1 MDFELPLRSE
11 NSNKGTFGRVL
22 NIAGSDYMPGAA
34 YLSSVSAL
42 KAGCGYVFLAT
53 EERVIN
59 AVSAQ
64 TQNVVFAPLGDIDNL
79 LKTADV
85 LLIGCGISTS
95 KKAEKIF
102 TETMKSVPDIPVVI
116 DADGLN
122 ILAGLENPN
131 LPGKLILT
139 PHIKEASRLLK
150 IETEKISADMEF
162 YAREISEKYN
172 CTTVLKSSET
182 VVCGKDLNIYRN
194 TKQNS
199 ALAKA
204 GSGDVLS
211 GIISGLLAQ
220 GMDEFNAAKT
230 GVYIHSLA
238 GEYAKNDLT
247 EFAVLANDQ
256 IRYISCAFKKLLN

>member
-59 AVSAQ
+59 AVAAQ
-64 TQNVVFAPLGDIDNL
+64 TQNVVFAPLGDVDNL

>member
-34 YLSSVSAL
+34 YLSSVAAL
-42 KAGCGYVFLAT
+42 KAGCGYVFLAA

-59 AVSAQ
+59 AVAAQ
-64 TQNVVFAPLGDIDNL
+64 TQNVVFAPLADIDNL
-79 LKTADV
+79 LQTADV
-85 LLIGCGISTS
+85 LLIGCGFSTG
-95 KKAEKIF
+95 KKAKQIF
-102 TETMKSVPDIPVVI
+102 FDTLQRVKNIPVII

-122 ILAGLENPN
+122 ILSECDEIK
-131 LPGKLILT
+131 LPEKLILT
-139 PHIKEASRLLK
+139 PHIKEASRLLQ
-150 IETEKISADMEF
+150 TASEKISADMEF
-162 YAREISEKYN
+162 YAKKITEKFD

-182 VVCGKDLNIYRN
+182 VVCGKDLKVYSNK
-194 TKQNS
+194 KQNS

-204 GSGDVLS
+204 GSGDVLA
-211 GIISGLLAQ
+211 GIIAGLSAQ
-220 GMDEFNAAKT
+220 GLDEFNAAKT
-230 GVYIHSLA
+230 GVYIHCLA